1 MKLKYVYVFL
11 VLSGINIQAI
21 GSESLKIHAPHKES
35 FSCTE
40 HWDGQFKSL
49 GDALGTD
56 CVIQELVDMEDRVFQ
71 RLFNNKGYENDD
83 WFGFEKDVLAPCD
96 CVVEAI
102 NINKITNKPGIM
114 KPGRASSITFRNKD
128 NTRVLL
134 AHVREIRVKEGQE
147 VKAGEVVA
155 KVGNNGYSRNPHVH
169 IAAWSEDEMPL
180 QIQFD
185 QKTLGIKARKKL
197 AK

>member
-1 MKLKYVYVFL
+1 MKLKYTL
-11 VLSGINIQAI
+11 A
-21 GSESLKIHAPHKES
+21 SLLLMSICQPAMGNGFIKIHAPYKES

-56 CVIQELVDMEDRVFQ
+56 CVIQKLVDVEGRVFQ
-71 RLFNNKGYENDD
+71 RTFRNQGFENTD
-83 WFGFEKDVLAPCD
+83 WFGFGKDVLAPCD

-102 NINKITNKPGIM
+102 HINEATNKPGM
-114 KPGRASSITFRNKD
+114 MTPGRASSITFRNKD

-134 AHVREIRVKEGQE
+134 AHVQEIRVKEGQA

-155 KVGNNGYSRNPHVH
+155 KVGNNGYSRNPHIH
-169 IAAWSEDEMPL
+169 IAAWSEDETPL

-185 QKTLGIKARKKL
+185 QTTLGIKTRQEL

>member
-1 MKLKYVYVFL
+1 MKLKCIFVCLLLIGFC
-11 VLSGINIQAI
+11 SQSI
-21 GSESLKIHAPHKES
+21 GSGTIKIHSPHKES

-56 CVIQELVDMEDRVFQ
+56 CVIQELVKVEGKVFQ
-71 RLFNNKGYENDD
+71 RAFMNQGFENTD
-83 WFGFEKDVLAPCD
+83 WFGFGKEVLAPCD

-102 NINKITNKPGIM
+102 YINDVTNKPGIM
-114 KPGRASSITFRNKD
+114 TPGRASSITFRKKG

-134 AHVREIRVKEGQE
+134 AHVREIHVKKGQE
-147 VKAGEVVA
+147 VKAGEAVA
-155 KVGNNGYSRNPHVH
+155 KVGNNGYSRSPHIH
-169 IAAWSEDEMPL
+169 IAAWSVDEMPL

-185 QKTLGIKARKKL
+185 QKTLGIKARQEL